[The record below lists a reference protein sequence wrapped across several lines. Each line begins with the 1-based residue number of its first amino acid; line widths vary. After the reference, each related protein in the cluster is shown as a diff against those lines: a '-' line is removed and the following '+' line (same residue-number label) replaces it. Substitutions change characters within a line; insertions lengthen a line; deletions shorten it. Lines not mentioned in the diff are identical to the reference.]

1 MAQEKKTQIQTIDPD
16 NVRELFISG
25 PSHAVV
31 GQSAG
36 GDRFLILTCTA
47 DRIRPVNLFEPD
59 PGGQTPIDRVVVARL
74 VFGIEAATD
83 VARLIAR
90 AVTSID
96 PKAKPGRSTPS

>member
-36 GDRFLILTCTA
+36 GDRFLVLTCTA
-47 DRIRPVNLFEPD
+47 DRIRPANLFEPD

-96 PKAKPGRSTPS
+96 PKAKPSRSTLS